1 MDEVDR
7 ILDAYDRREERE
19 RSGFFGYEHLP
30 HMLRIQERHR
40 RTLQIL
46 RNAGFADLSRLK
58 ILDVGCGNGDL
69 LLQLLQWGAEPE
81 QLAGIELRPEPVARA
96 RRINPSIDLRCGN
109 AAELPWPSG
118 YFDVVCQHT
127 VFTSVLDGDLRRKI
141 AAEMRRVLRS
151 GGAVLWYD
159 FRYDNPR
166 NKDVRGMRAGEIRS
180 LFEGFEVELQEITLA
195 PFVARRL
202 PERGSS
208 LWYPLLAS
216 LPPLRT
222 HYLGLFM
229 KNREP

>member
-7 ILDAYDRREERE
+7 ILDAYDRRKVRD
-19 RSGFFGYEHLP
+19 RPGFFGYEHLP

-40 RTLQIL
+40 RTLQLL
-46 RNAGFADLSRLK
+46 RSAGFADLSRLR

-69 LLQLLQWGAEPE
+69 LLQLLQWGAEPD
-81 QLAGIELRPEPVARA
+81 QLAGIELRPEPVERA
-96 RRINPSIDLRCGN
+96 RRINPSVDLRCGN

-118 YFDVVCQHT
+118 HFDVVCQHT

-141 AAEMRRVLRS
+141 AAEMGRVLRS

-159 FRYDNPR
+159 FRFDNPR

-180 LFEGFEVELQEITLA
+180 LFPGFEVELQEITLA

-208 LWYPLLAS
+208 LWYPLLAA
-216 LPPLRT
+216 LPQLRT
-222 HYLGLFM
+222 HYLGLFI
-229 KNREP
+229 KREP